1 MNDVWTRM
9 SDRSA
14 SRTVWRAVPAATRWS
29 RLGMIHGYVAGL
41 ALIAITTCIAVAA
54 APILQAAAFVTVFP
68 LSVIVVTARF
78 GAGPAVA
85 TAFAGILV
93 FDFVF
98 VPPALAFAIPGM
110 KDALLLVLML
120 TVGVAG
126 GVLAEH
132 LRRQALSAHR
142 QAEAE
147 LRRNTLLSA
156 LSHDLRTPLT
166 VLVGASTALC
176 EDRLDAGERQRF
188 SRMVADEA
196 QRLERFVRNLL
207 QLTRLE
213 SGCGVTQ
220 EPHAIDEVIGA
231 VLRRFEPQLAGYDV
245 RTHVPAEIPFA
256 AFDPVLI
263 EHVVTNLIENVIH
276 HAGISSLIEIAASQS
291 DQDIVVEVAD
301 RGRGVPRGQE
311 ERVFERAG
319 WGTGANPGG
328 ARLGLTICRAI
339 VAAHSGRI
347 WLENRHGGGA
357 IVRFTLP
364 VRPPAPAQGHAL
376 TWGGS

>member
-1 MNDVWTRM
+1 V
-9 SDRSA
+9 
-14 SRTVWRAVPAATRWS
+14 
-29 RLGMIHGYVAGL
+29 LHGYVAGF
-41 ALIAITTCIAVAA
+41 ALIATTTCIAVAA

-68 LSVIVVTARF
+68 LAVIVVTARF

-85 TAFAGILV
+85 TALAGVLV
-93 FDFVF
+93 FDYVF

-120 TVGVAG
+120 TVGVVG
-126 GVLAEH
+126 GILAEH
-132 LRRQALSAHR
+132 LRRQVLSAHR

-147 LRRNTLLSA
+147 LRRNALLSA

-166 VLVGASTALC
+166 VLVGASAALC
-176 EDRLDAGERQRF
+176 EDRLDAGDRQRF
-188 SRMVADEA
+188 SWMVAEEA

-213 SGCGVTQ
+213 SGCVVVQ

-245 RTHVPAEIPFA
+245 RTQVPAEIPFA

-263 EHVVTNLIENVIH
+263 EHVVTNLVENVIH
-276 HAGISSLIEIAASQS
+276 HAGSASVIEIGARQS
-291 DQDIVVEVAD
+291 DEGIVVEVAD
-301 RGRGVPRGQE
+301 CGRGVPSGQE
-311 ERVFERAG
+311 ERVFERVGCSGAG
-319 WGTGANPGG
+319 GNPGG

-339 VAAHSGRI
+339 VAAHGGRI
-347 WLENRHGGGA
+347 WLENRRGGGA
-357 IVRFTLP
+357 VVRFTLP
-364 VRPPAPAQGHAL
+364 ARPPAAARAHAL
-376 TWGGS
+376 TWARS